1 MAEFAQE
8 AFIEDVSFEEGLD
21 GGEGISQTEER
32 ERANMSEYVVV
43 FSGTQMRWAV
53 PC

>member
-8 AFIEDVSFEEGLD
+8 GFIEDVSFEGGLD

-32 ERANMSEYVVV
+32 ERTSTSECMVL
-43 FSGTQMRWAV
+43 FSGTEMR
-53 PC
+53 